1 MAHRHDSPGER
12 PEVGWLT
19 ALIEAI
25 EVSKAFAGG
34 AAGKICAVDRA
45 SLAVEAGEC
54 WVLTGPSGSGKSTL
68 LALLGAIDRPTS
80 GEIRFGGRSLANMSD
95 IGLAGIRRRL
105 GFLFQSFALLPR
117 LSVWENVSY
126 PLVPSGMSR
135 SQRLKAAQHA
145 LEPLGLAPRLFDRA
159 AVLSGGEQQ
168 RVALARALVNHPQAL
183 LADEPTNQLDER
195 SADAVL
201 DAFRNLL
208 ADGGTVIVATHDPRL
223 IGLAT
228 HVGEMSAGKL
238 TCRKAMT

>member
-1 MAHRHDSPGER
+1 
-12 PEVGWLT
+12 LT

-25 EVSKAFAGG
+25 EVTKVFAGG
-34 AAGKICAVDRA
+34 AARQICAVDGA
-45 SLAVEAGEC
+45 SLAVAAGEC

-80 GEIRFGGRSLANMSD
+80 GEIYFDGRSLANMSD
-95 IGLAGIRRRL
+95 IGLAGVRRRL
-105 GFLFQSFALLPR
+105 GFLFQNFALLPR

-126 PLVPSGMSR
+126 PMVPLGASR
-135 SQRLKAAQHA
+135 SRRLARAQQA

-168 RVALARALVNHPQAL
+168 RVALARALIAGPDAL

-208 ADGGTVIVATHDPRL
+208 AGGGTLIVATHDPRL
-223 IGLAT
+223 IALAT

-238 TCRKAMT
+238 VCRQVGGKR